1 MKSEID
7 KNFVCNQVVWKLLCR
22 FLQTRQVVVP
32 KKWKKRTSKVRTV
45 CIKSACWRYF
55 VHGLRQILLLQSAV
69 VSDAETVALS
79 SDEGAGD
86 AAELEAT
93 MDAQNEL
100 VEEQGQ
106 EDEGDCP

>member
-1 MKSEID
+1 M
-7 KNFVCNQVVWKLLCR
+7 
-22 FLQTRQVVVP
+22 VP

-93 MDAQNEL
+93 MDAQNEEQNEL
-100 VEEQGQ
+100 VVEQGQ

>member
-1 MKSEID
+1 M
-7 KNFVCNQVVWKLLCR
+7 
-22 FLQTRQVVVP
+22 
-32 KKWKKRTSKVRTV
+32 
-45 CIKSACWRYF
+45 
-55 VHGLRQILLLQSAV
+55 LQSAV

-93 MDAQNEL
+93 MDAQNEEQNEL
-100 VEEQGQ
+100 VVEQGQ